1 MKIAIPKFF
10 VFVIMTIATSS
21 CAAAVESSNTL
32 TTKVEPSLDNE
43 DKRATIT
50 KASSSLAL
58 SGAPRKLSK
67 SNKGSKTT
75 PIVGYSRVTIQND
88 TPYQTLPRKTY
99 SRFPQGTIR
108 FVSKSFQRNI
118 INSSLTL
125 LSLLFFFLILM
136 LSFLL
141 QGSRTLRI
149 RRSVRSIIFQKAL
162 LPAICGRDQNAVV
175 VWSRTF
181 LPP

>member
-21 CAAAVESSNTL
+21 CAAAVESSNAL

-50 KASSSLAL
+50 LVAL
-58 SGAPRKLSK
+58 SGATRKLSK

-108 FVSKSFQRNI
+108 FVSKSFQKKIDNYH
-118 INSSLTL
+118 
-125 LSLLFFFLILM
+125 
-136 LSFLL
+136 
-141 QGSRTLRI
+141 
-149 RRSVRSIIFQKAL
+149 
-162 LPAICGRDQNAVV
+162 
-175 VWSRTF
+175 
-181 LPP
+181 